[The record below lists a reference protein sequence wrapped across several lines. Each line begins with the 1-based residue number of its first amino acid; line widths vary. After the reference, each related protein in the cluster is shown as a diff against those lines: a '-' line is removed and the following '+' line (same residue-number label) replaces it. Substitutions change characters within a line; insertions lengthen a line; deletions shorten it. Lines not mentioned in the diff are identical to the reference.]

1 MGIEGIGSNTSAS
14 MTLTGYQASATTTV
28 TAKPAEATSKVVKP
42 IETTEKKGAD
52 SRESLK
58 QEKEQEK
65 ETLQIQDVDPE
76 KVKNAIKEIN
86 GKIRPTRTECQFSY
100 HEETKRI
107 AIKVLDQ
114 DTGDVIREIPP
125 EKTLYMIAKVWEMA
139 GILVDEKR

>member
-1 MGIEGIGSNTSAS
+1 MGIEGIGSNASAS
-14 MTLTGYQASATTTV
+14 MTQSGYQAAV
-28 TAKPAEATSKVVKP
+28 ATAKPVEATGKVTKP
-42 IETTEKKGAD
+42 EAVTDKKDAD
-52 SRESLK
+52 SRENLK

-65 ETLQIQDVDPE
+65 GTLQIQDVDPE

-86 GKIRPTRTECQFSY
+86 GKIKPTRTECQFSY

-125 EKTLYMIAKVWEMA
+125 EKTLDMIAKVWEMA